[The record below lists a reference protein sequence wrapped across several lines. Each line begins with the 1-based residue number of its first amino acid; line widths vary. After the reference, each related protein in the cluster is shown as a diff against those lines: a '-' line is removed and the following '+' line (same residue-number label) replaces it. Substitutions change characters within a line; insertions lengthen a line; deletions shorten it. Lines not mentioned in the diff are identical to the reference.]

1 MDRTQVAAPA
11 AAPQPTPGTSRATP
25 SVYTR
30 LGPPTDF
37 MAETAREPPRSWR
50 ESWEFPDFRFSRP
63 VEFVPVIQALAK
75 ILNFKPP
82 TTTSVQEDSQFS
94 VWATASSRTVVVPT
108 PWESDLVIQAATK
121 SDDRRVVKEA
131 SSFGDSTLAKFLPL
145 SEDDEALLEVLELDN
160 EAIVYMRSTQN
171 PDWDPAKPFGPKVP
185 HATKEAEKFAK
196 VSETSAALTARL
208 GIYIQRT
215 QGFISG
221 AFVEREKECQAWQAG
236 LPPPELPSYI
246 TDDTLPGAISLA
258 NFLTAAITRV
268 AIRQKLEAS
277 FDRRV
282 RFMAVALS
290 KGVVPHMAKLRLK
303 ELPLTTGTLFAGK
316 WTTTVESTT
325 KAQLLSVTQA
335 QLARDQPGAGRA
347 STDRF
352 RIPFKKGKGSRVGQS
367 KKGKKGGGNSS
378 SSSEDVAA
386 ARAAEEAPKRM
397 PTPLIIPPSH
407 PPLSPMQNDRPGP
420 VGGRLRS
427 FAHLWPLV
435 TSDKFGLETVTRGYR
450 IEFTSKPP
458 TTSKV
463 WWTETPKNPSRRED
477 LERGLQSML
486 DNKAVR
492 EIPVSPDTPGFYSP
506 IFLVA
511 KESGGWRPILNL
523 KAFNKFV
530 VPPSFRMETLRTV
543 MDCLGGGGPTKAEH
557 LRTFEGL
564 QLILNVGDL
573 YRFKRRLLSR
583 GRGARAH
590 QIPPVRL
597 QRQSLRG
604 PGAPL
609 RSVDGSQSLYADRKG
624 HRGLPQNSRG
634 RHAPVPR
641 RLVDEESVEIAGR
654 APPRLDA
661 ILGGQTGI
669 PRERGKISTRPHSD
683 SGLPGFDPGSPEY
696 ARVPERKENPQG
708 YPPGGLFAGENC
720 PAGKDLAEVSRTLV
734 QPPRV
739 GPHGGSP
746 HAADP
751 ADAPRPVNAGLRQP
765 LRAHLS
771 ERGNPRRVRMVGVA
785 GQPSGGSTLPAS
797 KEGWGGHL
805 GDLVL
810 SGLWSRAWAKRHI
823 NWLEPQAVWLTLKHF
838 LPQLQGTAVDVI
850 SDNTTTVA
858 YINKVGGTQSPSLCR
873 LALDVWEWCRQHEI
887 FLVASHL
894 SGDRNVLADALS
906 RGTHRHPTEWT
917 LHNAVASAIFQRW
930 PTPHVDLFASEK
942 NHKLPVFFSIRPSP
956 SSSGVNALTQN
967 WDCLYGYA
975 YPPTSLI
982 PRVLRKLRLQPTA
995 QILLV
1000 APFWPSQP
1008 WFCQMTSMLTDL
1020 PRAISQRDDLL
1031 KNAVTGMRYPKPEA
1045 MRLTVWPLSTNPSLI
1060 AAFQQMLLTRQPEPD
1075 ENQLAGFMVPVLNT
1089 TKDGVWTEVWTPLKR
1104 L

>member
-1 MDRTQVAAPA
+1 
-11 AAPQPTPGTSRATP
+11 
-25 SVYTR
+25 
-30 LGPPTDF
+30 
-37 MAETAREPPRSWR
+37 
-50 ESWEFPDFRFSRP
+50 
-63 VEFVPVIQALAK
+63 
-75 ILNFKPP
+75 
-82 TTTSVQEDSQFS
+82 
-94 VWATASSRTVVVPT
+94 
-108 PWESDLVIQAATK
+108 
-121 SDDRRVVKEA
+121 
-131 SSFGDSTLAKFLPL
+131 
-145 SEDDEALLEVLELDN
+145 
-160 EAIVYMRSTQN
+160 
-171 PDWDPAKPFGPKVP
+171 
-185 HATKEAEKFAK
+185 
-196 VSETSAALTARL
+196 
-208 GIYIQRT
+208 
-215 QGFISG
+215 
-221 AFVEREKECQAWQAG
+221 
-236 LPPPELPSYI
+236 
-246 TDDTLPGAISLA
+246 
-258 NFLTAAITRV
+258 
-268 AIRQKLEAS
+268 
-277 FDRRV
+277 
-282 RFMAVALS
+282 
-290 KGVVPHMAKLRLK
+290 
-303 ELPLTTGTLFAGK
+303 
-316 WTTTVESTT
+316 
-325 KAQLLSVTQA
+325 
-335 QLARDQPGAGRA
+335 
-347 STDRF
+347 
-352 RIPFKKGKGSRVGQS
+352 
-367 KKGKKGGGNSS
+367 
-378 SSSEDVAA
+378 
-386 ARAAEEAPKRM
+386 M

-435 TSDKFGLETVTRGYR
+435 TSDKFVLETVTRGYR

-463 WWTETPKNPSRRED
+463 WWTDTPKNPSRRED

-486 DNKAVR
+486 DKKAIR

-543 MDCLGGGGPTKAEH
+543 MDCLGEAAQQRRNTSEH
-557 LRTFEGL
+557 LRDSSLSETWA
-564 QLILNVGDL
+564 ISIDL
-573 YRFKRRLLSR
+573 RDAYFHVAVAPEHTRYIRF
-583 GRGARAH
+583 A
-590 QIPPVRL
+590 
-597 QRQSLRG
+597 
-604 PGAPL
+604 
-609 RSVDGSQSLYADRKG
+609 Y
-624 HRGLPQNSRG
+624 N
-634 RHAPVPR
+634 
-641 RLVDEESVEIAGR
+641 GR
-654 APPRLDA
+654 AFEFLLLPFGLSTAPRVFTRIVRVIEAFLKIQGVDMHQYLDDWLMKNQSRSLVERHRDA

-683 SGLPGFDPGSPEY
+683 SGLPGFDPGPPEY

-746 HAADP
+746 HTADP
-751 ADAPRPVNAGLRQP
+751 TDAPRPVDAGLRQP

-797 KEGWGGHL
+797 RSDYVDCDGCLKGGL
-805 GDLVL
+805 GRPPWRLGGLRALVKSL
-810 SGLWSRAWAKRHI
+810 GQATHQLPRASSGLANPEAFPTSVAGHCCGCHFRQYHHGCLYQQGGRDSVPVSVPLGTGRLGMVQATQDLSCGQPPVGRQ
-823 NWLEPQAVWLTLKHF
+823 ERPRGRPVQRDPPSSDGVDPPQRGD
-838 LPQLQGTAVDVI
+838 QCNI
-850 SDNTTTVA
+850 SA
-858 YINKVGGTQSPSLCR
+858 
-873 LALDVWEWCRQHEI
+873 LAH
-887 FLVASHL
+887 
-894 SGDRNVLADALS
+894 
-906 RGTHRHPTEWT
+906 T
-917 LHNAVASAIFQRW
+917 
-930 PTPHVDLFASEK
+930 HVDLFASEK

-975 YPPTSLI
+975 YPPTALI

-1008 WFCQMTSMLTDL
+1008 WFRQMTSMLTDL

-1045 MRLTVWPLSTNPSLI
+1045 MVDCM
-1060 AAFQQMLLTRQPEPD
+1060 ARQPEPD